1 MARLVAPVL
10 LREPSPFE
18 QGPLTDV
25 LPALRAQVPIMA
37 RSASLRE
44 EQLRQ
49 ERQGERMTNASR
61 NYAALDALLDLRVHL
76 SVAIDAIQ
84 ENEHLRKDRDYWQ
97 KMYNDS
103 LSQSIKHSEAMM
115 GNVLTA
121 ILAKP
126 KVSA

>member
-1 MARLVAPVL
+1 
-10 LREPSPFE
+10 
-18 QGPLTDV
+18 
-25 LPALRAQVPIMA
+25 
-37 RSASLRE
+37 
-44 EQLRQ
+44 
-49 ERQGERMTNASR
+49 MTNASR